1 MLRKD
6 SVFFITGAGKG
17 MGLEIAAEALRK
29 GYKVVAT
36 ARKPEIFA
44 DVLEECDRLLTLKLD
59 LTDSDDIG
67 KAIAAALEKFG
78 SIDVLVNNAGF
89 GLLGYFEE
97 TSETLIRKQF
107 ETNFFGTINL
117 TRAVLPVMRHQKSG
131 YIVTTSSTSGIK
143 AVEGDSVY
151 AATKFALEGWM
162 EGLRFEVSPYGI
174 QCMILEPGAFR
185 TNFFKEGTSFVFSD
199 LKLEAYNG
207 RREQLHAHFAEWDGQ
222 QDGNPVKLA
231 VNLIKVLEDKDPP
244 FRLLISKS
252 AYPVVDAYYTKRYAE
267 FQKWHD
273 VTVDTEFE

>member
-89 GLLGYFEE
+89 GLLG
-97 TSETLIRKQF
+97 
-107 ETNFFGTINL
+107 
-117 TRAVLPVMRHQKSG
+117 
-131 YIVTTSSTSGIK
+131 
-143 AVEGDSVY
+143 
-151 AATKFALEGWM
+151 
-162 EGLRFEVSPYGI
+162 
-174 QCMILEPGAFR
+174 
-185 TNFFKEGTSFVFSD
+185 
-199 LKLEAYNG
+199 
-207 RREQLHAHFAEWDGQ
+207 
-222 QDGNPVKLA
+222 
-231 VNLIKVLEDKDPP
+231 
-244 FRLLISKS
+244 
-252 AYPVVDAYYTKRYAE
+252 
-267 FQKWHD
+267 
-273 VTVDTEFE
+273 